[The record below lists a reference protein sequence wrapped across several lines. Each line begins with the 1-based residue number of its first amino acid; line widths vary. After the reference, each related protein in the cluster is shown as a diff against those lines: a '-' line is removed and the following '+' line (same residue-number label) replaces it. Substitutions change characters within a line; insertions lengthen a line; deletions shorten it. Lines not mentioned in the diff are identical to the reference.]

1 MVETIDVNKLIK
13 SLTIYE
19 NDLKLSDLYELY
31 ALRYYKLKTGL
42 NKIPFPLW
50 DYIILISS
58 NVKLPFHQLT
68 ELINDWCY
76 NGWCEN

>member
-1 MVETIDVNKLIK
+1 MIETIEVTMLIK
-13 SLTIYE
+13 SLTNHE
-19 NDLKLSDLYELY
+19 TDLKLSDLYELY
-31 ALRYYKLKTGL
+31 ALRYYKMKTGL

-68 ELINDWCY
+68 ELINDWFD
-76 NGWCEN
+76 NGWCKN